1 MKEKI
6 DNIIDKLCN
15 HVISKDEAK
24 KELLSLHIVMS
35 TFRVGDDVL
44 IVKDYRTVVIDI
56 DNDNKEITVFDYR
69 HDAPFKVSEDRVSL
83 TKDYRDLT

>member
-24 KELLSLHIVMS
+24 KELLNLHIVMS
-35 TFRVGDDVL
+35 MFRIGDDVL
-44 IVKDYRTVVIDI
+44 IDKDYRTVVIDI
-56 DNDNKEITVFDYR
+56 DNDNKEVMVFDYR
-69 HDAPFKVSEDRVSL
+69 NDAPFKVSEERVIL